1 MTGRTENNG
10 TKNMV
15 TTEISEQI
23 WRALE
28 MPLINCEINL
38 ILTWS
43 AYYILMSG
51 GTDNQVSTF
60 TIT

>member
-1 MTGRTENNG
+1 
-10 TKNMV
+10 MV